1 MATGVATAT
10 EAMGIEVAG
19 AVTATE
25 AMEIEVVGAV
35 MADGMAAGV
44 EVVAAWGGVTGA
56 VPAPAGR
63 VDQLLC
69 RSGRTKMKDD
79 SPQEQDAF
87 LNTMR
92 SDGTSVS
99 VYLVNG
105 IRLVGLVQ
113 SFDRHMVLLSSP
125 AGVQLIYKHA
135 ISTVQP
141 EPERVRPVPTESSE
155 TPSSHETMRAP
166 VVVTR
171 KRRSPPTK

>member
-44 EVVAAWGGVTGA
+44 EVAAAWVAIAGA
-56 VPAPAGR
+56 APALAGA
-63 VDQLLC
+63 DAQLC
-69 RSGRTKMKDD
+69 RSVRTKMKDN
-79 SPQEQDAF
+79 SPQEQDTF
-87 LNTMR
+87 LNAMR
-92 SDGTSVS
+92 SVGTSVS

-113 SFDRHMVLLSSP
+113 SFDRHMLLLSSP

-141 EPERVRPVPTESSE
+141 ES
-155 TPSSHETMRAP
+155 
-166 VVVTR
+166 
-171 KRRSPPTK
+171 